1 MPNSSLLVTAATV
14 PLALGIAADVYV
26 VVEKIANTP
35 PVALVFAGVAAT
47 GFIGLWHV
55 YPLILRLRSDAARA
69 DHSEIPKGL
78 RL

>member
-1 MPNSSLLVTAATV
+1 MTSLTHVTTFLADHHWGWGWGWWWS
-14 PLALGIAADVYV
+14 PLWIL
-26 VVEKIANTP
+26 P
-35 PVALVFAGVAAT
+35 WLVFAGVAAT